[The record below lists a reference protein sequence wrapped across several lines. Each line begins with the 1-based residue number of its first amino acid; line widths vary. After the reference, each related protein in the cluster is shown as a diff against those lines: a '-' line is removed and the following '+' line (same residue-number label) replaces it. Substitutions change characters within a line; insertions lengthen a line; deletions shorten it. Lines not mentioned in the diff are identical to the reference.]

1 MDMAPPFPRSQ
12 QHRRRDSRLR
22 IRQGV
27 PAQLMTLDGQDSA
40 SLLDLSQSGAHIRL
54 KTPLRRGQDVIL
66 WWLGFEAFG
75 RVVWTSG
82 SEAGLEFHDLV
93 PTPVLLQTREQVD
106 AGLARTTAEVAYE
119 TARAWYQGW
128 R

>member
-1 MDMAPPFPRSQ
+1 MHLAPRIPHQ
-12 QHRRRDSRLR
+12 TGRRRDSRLR

-27 PAQLMTLDGQDSA
+27 PAQIMTLDGQGSA
-40 SLLDLSQSGAHIRL
+40 SLLDLSQSGAHIGV
-54 KTPLRRGQDVIL
+54 KSPLRRGQDVVL

-75 RVVWTSG
+75 RIVWTSG
-82 SEAGLEFHDLV
+82 KEAGMEFHDLL
-93 PTPVLLQTREQVD
+93 PTPVLLRTREQVD
-106 AGLARTTAEVAYE
+106 AGLARSTAEVAYD

>member
-1 MDMAPPFPRSQ
+1 MNIAPSSSAQ
-12 QHRRRDSRLR
+12 TGRRRDSRLR

-27 PAQLMTLDGQDSA
+27 PVQLMTLDGQDSA

-54 KTPLRRGQDVIL
+54 KAPLRRGQDVIL

-82 SEAGLEFHDLV
+82 SEAGLEFHE
-93 PTPVLLQTREQVD
+93 LLPAPMLLHTREQVD
-106 AGLARTTAEVAYE
+106 AGLARSTSEVAYE

>member
-1 MDMAPPFPRSQ
+1 MDMARPLPSQ
-12 QHRRRDSRLR
+12 TGRRRNSRLR
-22 IRQGV
+22 ISRGV
-27 PAQLMTLDGQDSA
+27 PAQLMTLNGQDSA
-40 SLLDLSQSGAHIRL
+40 SLLDLSQSGAHIRVRS
-54 KTPLRRGQDVIL
+54 PLRHGQDVIV

-93 PTPVLLQTREQVD
+93 PEQVLLHTRKQVD
-106 AGLARTTAEVAYE
+106 SGLARSTAEFAYD

>member
-1 MDMAPPFPRSQ
+1 MASPYPGQ
-12 QHRRRDSRLR
+12 TGRRRDSRLR
-22 IRQGV
+22 IRKGV
-27 PAQLMTLDGQDSA
+27 PAQLMTLDGQEGV
-40 SLLDLSQSGAHIRL
+40 SLLDLSQSGAHIGL
-54 KTPLRRGQDVIL
+54 KAPLRCGQDVIL

-82 SEAGLEFHDLV
+82 NEAGLEFHELV
-93 PTPVLLQTREQVD
+93 PTPALLHTREQVD
-106 AGLARTTAEVAYE
+106 SGLARNTAEVAYE